1 MSAID
6 AKNLRPNGNKGERL
20 LTADI
25 ALNLTS
31 DSSWH
36 NLEPSEH
43 VAQFYDTDSFL
54 LKSLSEFVVTGL
66 NGDET
71 VVVVATQRHRDALDQ
86 LILDGGVNLIQATA
100 SGRYVPIDA
109 ETLLKQFM
117 VNGLPDAHLFKEV
130 LSPIV
135 VRALDGPR
143 LRIFGEMV
151 AVLWD
156 TGNINAA
163 IKLERLWNELL
174 QEHPFALFC
183 AYPMSGF
190 GEQALVQPLIDVCS
204 SHSRV
209 IPAESYTGLSTHE
222 SRQRA
227 ILELQQKARALEA
240 EISERKR
247 AEEKL
252 QALKVELEL
261 QVGREQAARQDAER
275 ANRMKDEFLATVSH
289 ELRTPLNAIIGWIH
303 MLKTGSLDETTS
315 KRALE
320 TVDRNAKVQAQLVDD
335 ILDVAR
341 VITGKL
347 RLKLGQVD
355 IAAVIEAA
363 VESVQL
369 AAKSKGITL
378 DVVLEPSTYY
388 VTGDASKLQQV
399 IWNLLS
405 NAIRF
410 TPSGGRVEVRT
421 YETGS
426 STHIE
431 VSDTG
436 AGIEA
441 EFLPFMFDRFRQ
453 ADGTITRQHGG
464 LGLGLAIV
472 RHFVELHGGTVHA
485 ASDGSGQGST
495 FTVTLPVSSEPIL
508 SPS

>member
-1 MSAID
+1 
-6 AKNLRPNGNKGERL
+6 
-20 LTADI
+20 
-25 ALNLTS
+25 
-31 DSSWH
+31 
-36 NLEPSEH
+36 
-43 VAQFYDTDSFL
+43 
-54 LKSLSEFVVTGL
+54 
-66 NGDET
+66 
-71 VVVVATQRHRDALDQ
+71 
-86 LILDGGVNLIQATA
+86 
-100 SGRYVPIDA
+100 
-109 ETLLKQFM
+109 
-117 VNGLPDAHLFKEV
+117 
-130 LSPIV
+130 
-135 VRALDGPR
+135 
-143 LRIFGEMV
+143 
-151 AVLWD
+151 
-156 TGNINAA
+156 
-163 IKLERLWNELL
+163 
-174 QEHPFALFC
+174 
-183 AYPMSGF
+183 
-190 GEQALVQPLIDVCS
+190 
-204 SHSRV
+204 
-209 IPAESYTGLSTHE
+209 
-222 SRQRA
+222 
-227 ILELQQKARALEA
+227 
-240 EISERKR
+240 
-247 AEEKL
+247 
-252 QALKVELEL
+252 
-261 QVGREQAARQDAER
+261 
-275 ANRMKDEFLATVSH
+275 MKDEFLATVSH